1 MNLISIGYFII
12 AIFLLIM
19 AVFAFV
25 NAIKCFNNAR
35 DLNKDKTED
44 ELRKFNKLP
53 ESIVIK
59 GTEYFLERYEPDTT
73 IKGFIFTYI
82 YKDSKYRLTPNVLVK
97 YPYGVFKE
105 FLCSFDKTEQKA
117 YDDLL
122 YRINNIVE

>member
-12 AIFLLIM
+12 PIFLLII

-25 NAIKCFNNAR
+25 NAIECFNNAR
-35 DLNKDKTED
+35 DLKTMNKQV
-44 ELRKFNKLP
+44 KFNKLP

-59 GTEYFLERYEPDTT
+59 GTEYFLERYEPDTA
-73 IKGFIFTYI
+73 IEGFIFTYI
-82 YKDSKYRLTPNVLVK
+82 YKDSKYSLTPNVFVK
-97 YPYGVFKE
+97 YPYGVFRE